1 MSKTK
6 VINLFKIL
14 ARSQGYYGRLLEA
27 LDELKELDR
36 DAYDDYF
43 KQFKNCKSDV
53 EVVMMVEC

>member
-36 DAYDDYF
+36 DAYEDYF

-53 EVVMMVEC
+53 EVVMMVEG